1 LKIKGVNMR
10 KVEYVSIINDS
21 TVTVVFTD
29 GSIETFIADPLVN
42 GLNGEEIVY
51 KPIPEIGEE

>member
-1 LKIKGVNMR
+1 MR